1 MALTYTIFD
10 FHDDLVLKNE
20 KRLLKKRNV
29 SKRKHKVKTKKKSY
43 TNKKKYRT
51 NKYASLKKRKI
62 ENVNVD
68 FKELVNKIIN
78 RNAPKPYPDVND
90 IPN

>member
-1 MALTYTIFD
+1 MAKQAR
-10 FHDDLVLKNE
+10 VNELKRIQNE

-29 SKRKHKVKTKKKSY
+29 SKRKHNVKTKKKSY

-62 ENVNVD
+62 ENVNVN
-68 FKELVNKIIN
+68 FNELVNKIIN
-78 RNAPKPYPDVND
+78 RNALKPYPDVNYK
-90 IPN
+90 PN